1 MLCVLVNIRF
11 QVLFHSPP
19 GVLFTFPS
27 QYCSSIG
34 HQVVFRLGG
43 WAPLLLT
50 GFLVSADTLDTANLS
65 SHFAYK
71 TLTSF
76 GWISHSIRL
85 WSEIVCRGPNP
96 TGISTCGLACSA
108 FARHYSRNL
117 VWFLFLSLLR
127 CFSSGGS
134 PRIPM
139 YSVYVSWFFT
149 MCVSTFGYLRIEAY
163 LQLPAAFRSLSRPS
177 SAPDA
182 KAFTLCSY
190 SLELNQFSSFSWIA
204 WVSLNISFGLLII
217 LCEKVLPFALNRFP
231 PFGEIVFYP
240 NWKDL

>member
-34 HQVVFRLGG
+34 HRVVFRLGG
-43 WAPLLLT
+43 WAPHLLI
-50 GFLVSADTLDTANLS
+50 GFHVSDDTLDTANAS

-96 TGISTCGLACSA
+96 ISISTYGLASST

-149 MCVSTFGYLRIEAY
+149 MSVSTFGYLRIEAH

-182 KAFTLCSY
+182 KAFTLCSF
-190 SLELNQFSSFSWIA
+190 SLELNQFSFLLNCLSFFEHFLS
-204 WVSLNISFGLLII
+204 V
-217 LCEKVLPFALNRFP
+217 C
-231 PFGEIVFYP
+231 
-240 NWKDL
+240 